1 MALIT
6 LTTDWQSTDYYS
18 GMMKGRLS
26 SLIPGVEIIGLS
38 NSIEPFHAIQAAFIL
53 RQALAEFPPGTIH
66 LLLVNQGHQ
75 EDIWPAAA
83 YYRGQYLV
91 GWDDGILSLIMET
104 EPDYFLRLDPGILD
118 LMDEKTNPGER
129 ARVIQPTF
137 PELSVFPRIA
147 MFLAS
152 GGSLNEAGPDSRD
165 FLRPNPWLP
174 MVGKGQIDGQ
184 VVFIDGYGNAVTN
197 ISRQLFEKT
206 GNSAK
211 MEITIK
217 SNRYRITT
225 VSNSYMS
232 ADPGELTA
240 LFNASSFLEI
250 SIIQG
255 NAAELLGL
263 EAGSP
268 IKIKFE
274 HDQPGG
280 STAVFQATA

>member
-6 LTTDWQSTDYYS
+6 LTTDWRSTDYYS

-26 SLIPGVEIIGLS
+26 ILIPGVEIIDLAH
-38 NSIEPFHAIQAAFIL
+38 SIEPFHAIQAAFIL
-53 RQALAEFPPGTIH
+53 KQALLEFPAGTIH
-66 LLLVNQGHQ
+66 FILVNKGHQ
-75 EDIWPAAA
+75 EDIWPAVALHN
-83 YYRGQYLV
+83 GQYLV
-91 GWDDGILSLIMET
+91 GWDDGMLSLIMES
-104 EPDYFLRLDPGILD
+104 EPDYFLRLNPGILD
-118 LMDEKTNPGER
+118 LMDQKTEPGVR
-129 ARVIQPTF
+129 AMTIHPTF

-147 MFLAS
+147 KYLAS
-152 GGSLNEAGPDSRD
+152 GGRLEGAGQDSKD
-165 FLRPNPWLP
+165 YLRPNPWLP
-174 MVGKGQIDGQ
+174 MVSKGLIDGQ
-184 VVFIDGYGNAVTN
+184 VIFIDGYGNAVTN

-206 GNSAK
+206 SNSNK

-217 SNRYRITT
+217 SNRYRINA
-225 VSNSYMS
+225 VSDSYMS

-240 LFNASSFLEI
+240 LFNASDYLEI

-263 EAGSP
+263 ETGSP

-280 STAVFQATA
+280 SAAVFQTTA